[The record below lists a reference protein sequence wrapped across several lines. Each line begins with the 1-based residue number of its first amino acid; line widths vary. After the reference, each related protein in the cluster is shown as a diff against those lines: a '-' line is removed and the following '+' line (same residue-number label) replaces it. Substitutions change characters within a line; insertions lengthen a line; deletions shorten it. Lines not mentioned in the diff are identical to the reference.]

1 MTTLPLKALRQIGNQ
16 HWVAGINNLV
26 SNHNLTNQIISWH
39 ESGWVY
45 SMHLLNMETEASGNT
60 IITVRQ
66 DVYKLDKYPG
76 DIDNLLDFIVGD
88 DSNEFKKASDLC
100 VYEVKNKLI

>member
-1 MTTLPLKALRQIGNQ
+1 MTTLPLKATRQIGNQ
-16 HWVAGINNLV
+16 HWLSGINNLV

-76 DIDNLLDFIVGD
+76 DIKNLLEFIVSY
-88 DSNEFKKASDLC
+88 DSDELKKASDLC
-100 VYEVKNKLI
+100 VYEVKK

>member
-76 DIDNLLDFIVGD
+76 DIKNLLEFIVSY
-88 DSNEFKKASDLC
+88 DSDELKKASDLC
-100 VYEVKNKLI
+100 VYEVKK

>member
-1 MTTLPLKALRQIGNQ
+1 MLREPMAIRQIGGH
-16 HWVAGINNLV
+16 HWHAGINNIIYGDLE
-26 SNHNLTNQIISWH
+26 NQIISWQ

-45 SMHLLNMETEASGNT
+45 SMHLLNEETDSSGNHVV
-60 IITVRQ
+60 TVRQ

-76 DIDNLLDFIVGD
+76 DIDNLLNFIVSY
-88 DSNEFKKASDLC
+88 DSDELKKASDLC